1 MNPNPAERKRQIQL
15 LNLQT
20 IRIMELLEVAL
31 DRKDMIPFFSLDGRG
46 ITLDEHQRLYAN
58 ENDAFNHADYKR
70 ALQIMKEVQM
80 RTTNMFYECVIPPL
94 KTT

>member
-1 MNPNPAERKRQIQL
+1 MNQAERKKQIQL

-20 IRIMELLEVAL
+20 IKVIELLEVAI
-31 DRKDMIPFFSLDGRG
+31 DRKDMIPFYSFDGIG
-46 ITLDEHQRLYAN
+46 ITREQDPRLYAN
-58 ENDAFNHADYKR
+58 ENDAFNHHDYKR
-70 ALQIMKEVQM
+70 ALEIMKGVQT

>member
-1 MNPNPAERKRQIQL
+1 MDQAERKKHIQI

-20 IRIMELLEVAL
+20 IKVIELLE
-31 DRKDMIPFFSLDGRG
+31 IG
-46 ITLDEHQRLYAN
+46 IEKIESDHVLSVDTAN
-58 ENDAFNHADYKR
+58 NYHDYKR
-70 ALQIMKEVQM
+70 ALHIMKEPQT

>member
-1 MNPNPAERKRQIQL
+1 MNPNPTERKRQIQL

-20 IRIMELLEVAL
+20 IRVIELLE
-31 DRKDMIPFFSLDGRG
+31 IG
-46 ITLDEHQRLYAN
+46 IEKIEREHVLSVDTSN
-58 ENDAFNHADYKR
+58 NHHDYKR
-70 ALQIMKEVQM
+70 ALQIMKEVQT

>member
-1 MNPNPAERKRQIQL
+1 MNPTERKKQIQL

-20 IRIMELLEVAL
+20 MKIMELLEVAI
-31 DRKDMIPFFSLDGRG
+31 DRKDMIPFYSFDGIG
-46 ITLDEHQRLYAN
+46 ITREHDPRLYAN
-58 ENDAFNHADYKR
+58 ENDAFNHHDYKR
-70 ALQIMKEVQM
+70 ALQIMKDVQT

>member
-1 MNPNPAERKRQIQL
+1 MNPAERKKQIQL

-31 DRKDMIPFFSLDGRG
+31 DRKDMIPFFSFDGHG
-46 ITLDEHQRLYAN
+46 ITREQDPRLYAN
-58 ENDAFNHADYKR
+58 ENDAFNHADCKR

>member
-1 MNPNPAERKRQIQL
+1 MNLAERKKQIQL

-31 DRKDMIPFFSLDGRG
+31 DRKDMIPFFSLDGHG
-46 ITLDEHQRLYAN
+46 ITIDPDKRPYSN
-58 ENDAFNHADYKR
+58 ENDAFNRHDYKR
-70 ALQIMKEVQM
+70 ALEIMKQVQT
-80 RTTNMFYECVIPPL
+80 RTTNQFYECVIPPL